1 MSISIIYKQTGKDKM
16 YKTWHSHND
25 EVMLLYSYTDNGYIV
40 SHDCVFLL
48 KKGTLCFIPNNVSH
62 YTLPDNPNDYIRTKI
77 FISLKQLKS
86 LLPLFS
92 DNWLSAILNSNK
104 VLCVDIPAPKQEYI
118 EDILTDANGNDNKI
132 GQTVLLS
139 CILRLFAFI
148 KEFSIDIK
156 SMPTSDNITKAIT
169 FINDHIYDNVSIDDI
184 SNASFLSKFHFC
196 RKFKETIGVTVMEYV
211 LLTKISL
218 AKQLL
223 IDTKNSISEISENLN
238 FSSISYFSSVFKK
251 ITSKSPLVYRK
262 STVKQDN

>member
-1 MSISIIYKQTGKDKM
+1 MNISIIYKQTGKDKM

-25 EVMLLYSYTDNGYIV
+25 EVMLLYSYMDNGYIV
-40 SHDCVFLL
+40 SHDSVFPL
-48 KKGTLCFIPNNVSH
+48 KKGTLCFIPNGVSH

-77 FISLKQLKS
+77 FVSLKQVKN
-86 LLPLFS
+86 LLPLCPDS
-92 DNWLSAILNSNK
+92 WLSAILNSNK
-104 VLCVDIPAPKQEYI
+104 VICVDIPTISQDSVEN
-118 EDILTDANGNDNKI
+118 ILSDASSKNSEFI
-132 GQTVLLS
+132 QTILLS
-139 CILRLFAFI
+139 CVLRLFAFI
-148 KEFSIDIK
+148 KEYSTDIITK
-156 SMPTSDNITKAIT
+156 PTSDNITKAIAY
-169 FINDHIYDNVSIDDI
+169 INDHIYDDVSIEDI

-251 ITSKSPLVYRK
+251 ITGKSPLLYRK
-262 STVKQDN
+262 SILKDN